1 MTFQDTRMCQTPY
14 HALSPQEKITLKERK
29 DLLAYIGKRF
39 REEVIKYEDFLRL
52 PTPQP
57 GT

>member
-1 MTFQDTRMCQTPY
+1 MCQTPY